1 MTLHS
6 TQGWTPGI
14 RVIIHLGDPQPVR
27 TIVTLLAM
35 LLVLSALPAAA
46 QDKASHPDATN
57 TALQEL
63 VNEVRQLRLTLER
76 STVVNFRAQVL
87 LQRLQLQN
95 QRIAQASSRL
105 EEIRGRVS
113 HLLSDQASFAENVR
127 TLQERIAKEQG
138 GVFTKGL
145 EDQLAETKSQLER
158 IARTEA
164 QLRGQEGEAET
175 ALQKEQAAWEDLT
188 QQLAALDQSLA
199 TLAAP
204 RAQ

>member
-1 MTLHS
+1 MD
-6 TQGWTPGI
+6 PGI
-14 RVIIHLGDPQPVR
+14 RVIIHLGDPQPMR
-27 TIVTLLAM
+27 TLVTLLAM

-188 QQLAALDQSLA
+188 QQLAALDQSPA
-199 TLAAP
+199 TLAVP

>member
-1 MTLHS
+1 
-6 TQGWTPGI
+6 
-14 RVIIHLGDPQPVR
+14 
-27 TIVTLLAM
+27 M
-35 LLVLSALPAAA
+35 LLVLSALPVLA